1 MNEPWVARLREQFP
15 ITKHTAFFDIAYE
28 NCGAAFVRERA
39 GDYFAHKADVHPGLV
54 KAGGAGKGE
63 AIGVIAQ
70 ARERLARF
78 LNAPGIK
85 SLAFTENTTQ
95 GINLVL
101 QGFPFR
107 PGDNVV
113 VGELEHVAVLMPCLY
128 LKQRGIEVRVARS
141 QNGVAL
147 TGQDLLYQADEHT
160 RIIAASYVQSCS
172 GWKLDLKALAEECH
186 ARGIYL
192 VTDGIQALGFQ
203 RVDVRALGVDAM
215 AASCYKGLLATE
227 GVGFLYCADGLL
239 REIRPVFAGDSPGLV
254 LDRERMEVLC
264 PDPLDARK
272 LESGTIPFQSIYGLS
287 AGLERL
293 LEIGMEQVERH
304 VSACYEQ
311 VHRGLTALGF
321 EVATP
326 LEPEKRCH
334 SMLVCT
340 DRNREMVD
348 FFLEQGVFFSL
359 GREGYV
365 RISVAPFTAQEDI
378 DALFRAARLWLART
392 R

>member
-113 VGELEHVAVLMPCLY
+113 VG
-128 LKQRGIEVRVARS
+128 
-141 QNGVAL
+141 
-147 TGQDLLYQADEHT
+147 
-160 RIIAASYVQSCS
+160 
-172 GWKLDLKALAEECH
+172 
-186 ARGIYL
+186 
-192 VTDGIQALGFQ
+192 
-203 RVDVRALGVDAM
+203 
-215 AASCYKGLLATE
+215 
-227 GVGFLYCADGLL
+227 
-239 REIRPVFAGDSPGLV
+239 
-254 LDRERMEVLC
+254 
-264 PDPLDARK
+264 
-272 LESGTIPFQSIYGLS
+272 
-287 AGLERL
+287 
-293 LEIGMEQVERH
+293 
-304 VSACYEQ
+304 
-311 VHRGLTALGF
+311 
-321 EVATP
+321 
-326 LEPEKRCH
+326 
-334 SMLVCT
+334 
-340 DRNREMVD
+340 
-348 FFLEQGVFFSL
+348 
-359 GREGYV
+359 
-365 RISVAPFTAQEDI
+365 
-378 DALFRAARLWLART
+378 
-392 R
+392 